1 MEQYQLGLE
10 NKYDDQT
17 AVKWFRRSAQ
27 QGYAPAQIKLGE
39 AYALGKGAP
48 EDDVEAVYWYK
59 KAASQNNLRA
69 QILLGSMYEKGAGV
83 DRDEAK
89 AIELYTRA
97 ASQQYPPAMFNLGV
111 LYARRLGDAQNFV
124 RAHKWFNLANRGT
137 DYPSSMLRTMERLMT
152 TPQILEAQAM
162 ATEWEKEFITS
173 LPEDPEP
180 DDFLRTPGDFAWPGD
195 ELGWINLREVEK
207 GNGNAEMFEQLGNAY
222 WAPTYNQGR
231 GFATN
236 SAEAERWYELA
247 AQGGNAGSMI
257 QLARMYF
264 DLDTH
269 EAGAVGIEKDRI
281 KAYMWAH
288 LSRRYGGQSYT
299 GWNQALTAGM
309 TDEDIALAKEMADD
323 WIKEYPPPREEP

>member
-48 EDDVEAVYWYK
+48 EDDVKAVHWYEN
-59 KAASQNNLRA
+59 AARQNNFRA
-69 QILLGSMYEKGAGV
+69 QTLLGSMYEKGAGV

-162 ATEWEKEFITS
+162 ATEWEKEFIAS
-173 LPEDPEP
+173 LPEDPEHEW
-180 DDFLRTPGDFAWPGD
+180 DPGGFPWYGD
-195 ELGWINLREVEK
+195 ELAWYGYALREVEK
-207 GNGNAEMFEQLGNAY
+207 GNGNAEMFERLGNAY